1 MITPNDIAIEIYGML
16 NGVVSDNVYDQN
28 APRNIPVNA
37 KDFVVFEVGY
47 VRPAYDYDEGV
58 AYRSYATIVLYAK
71 DKPNGIKNTM
81 KLKNMTDSLI
91 GAVKNNTKL
100 RMSLSTINVMPVKYD
115 DFHGQS
121 IIYNIYKKDTL

>member
-1 MITPNDIAIEIYGML
+1 
-16 NGVVSDNVYDQN
+16 
-28 APRNIPVNA
+28 
-37 KDFVVFEVGY
+37 
-47 VRPAYDYDEGV
+47 
-58 AYRSYATIVLYAK
+58 
-71 DKPNGIKNTM
+71 
-81 KLKNMTDSLI
+81 MTDSLI